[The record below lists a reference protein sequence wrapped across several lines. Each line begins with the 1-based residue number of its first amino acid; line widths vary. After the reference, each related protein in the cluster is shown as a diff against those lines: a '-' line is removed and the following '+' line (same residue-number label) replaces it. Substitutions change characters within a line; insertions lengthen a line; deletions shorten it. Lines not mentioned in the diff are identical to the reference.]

1 MSAPTTADWFALLRL
16 ARSLMLQPRA
26 VRSFPWQDE
35 GAAIRTF
42 VDADFAGC
50 FRTRR
55 STRGGVCARGVHTI
69 KDWSATQKTL
79 ALSSGEA
86 ELAGI

>member
-1 MSAPTTADWFALLRL
+1 MSAPTTADWSALLRL
-16 ARSLMLQPRA
+16 ARYLALQPLA
-26 VRSFPWQDE
+26 VYSFPCWGE

-42 VDADFAGC
+42 VDADIAGH

-69 KDWSATQKTL
+69 KH
-79 ALSSGEA
+79 
-86 ELAGI
+86 